1 MEYQKLEQWNG
12 GRMVKKKTEY
22 RRQETATAAGSP
34 STSSLREPQG
44 LRQGLRQGAKTRGQK
59 KPEGRDLRSEV
70 SKNSREQRAGG
81 QQKPEVGDLRSEVS
95 RNQRSEVRRAM
106 TNGKI
111 PMSNECQNPNG
122 QCEQSYPLI
131 VNRRAEACLPCT
143 AAEAATKSKKLVG
156 DFHDSRLTVH
166 D

>member
-44 LRQGLRQGAKTRGQK
+44 LRQGAKTRGQK

-70 SKNSREQRAGG
+70 SKNSREQRA
-81 QQKPEVGDLRSEVS
+81 RSKEQEDS
-95 RNQRSEVRRAM
+95 RSQRSE
-106 TNGKI
+106 I
-111 PMSNECQNPNG
+111 
-122 QCEQSYPLI
+122 
-131 VNRRAEACLPCT
+131 
-143 AAEAATKSKKLVG
+143 
-156 DFHDSRLTVH
+156 
-166 D
+166 

>member
-59 KPEGRDLRSEV
+59 KPEGR
-70 SKNSREQRAGG
+70 
-81 QQKPEVGDLRSEVS
+81 DLRSEVS

>member
-70 SKNSREQRAGG
+70 SKNSREQRA
-81 QQKPEVGDLRSEVS
+81 RSKEQEDS
-95 RNQRSEVRRAM
+95 RSQRSE
-106 TNGKI
+106 I
-111 PMSNECQNPNG
+111 
-122 QCEQSYPLI
+122 
-131 VNRRAEACLPCT
+131 
-143 AAEAATKSKKLVG
+143 
-156 DFHDSRLTVH
+156 
-166 D
+166 

>member
-44 LRQGLRQGAKTRGQK
+44 LRQGAKTRGQK
-59 KPEGRDLRSEV
+59 KPEGR
-70 SKNSREQRAGG
+70 
-81 QQKPEVGDLRSEVS
+81 DLRSEVS